1 MKISRKT
8 IFTLA
13 QRSLLLFIVT
23 LYLGAAAAAALP
35 LTPQQYS
42 AYSKKTAWYD
52 PNFQA
57 CVGGQAS
64 STGVRIVIDPGHSGK
79 KTYGAND
86 GNDPETGLYDYDY
99 PVDYE
104 NEEVFYAALK
114 MKEAL
119 VKLGYQVT
127 LTKGDDIDPKDVK
140 DVNDPRVKKGAEIS
154 ATLRS
159 RAEVA
164 NKANADLALSIH
176 DDHTQSYDWAEIFTQ
191 KTEKFG
197 GKTLYRQAADGSN
210 RHEFKDD
217 KVAELS
223 QKYGKIFVD
232 ERKKAEGREV
242 QNADANFAGR
252 APITPGTIPLVMLF
266 AKVPWVYNEV
276 GGGVGHGL
284 TKDQLDKY
292 TTGMIEAVKKSK
304 PASQQS
310 GTNLT
315 GKDNTEKV
323 FNFLVGK
330 GLTGM
335 QAAAVIGNFKQES
348 GDNISPTAKNPSS
361 GAWGIAQWLGGRQ
374 DALYKY
380 ADTGKF
386 SDWKQGDPV
395 APKRDRGDLGMQL
408 DYFWWE
414 ITKGP
419 EASAYHALDHLKK
432 ATTIEKA
439 VEDWHDDFERSG
451 KDEKNIANR
460 VAAAKKVLAMY
471 GKDAPTS
478 GSATGDTTTV
488 CNSSGS
494 IAVDCDNKTDAST
507 GVNLSQVRQNVVC
520 IMKAEY
526 ALWKSKKLNPGT
538 DFHKYSEGHTEAW
551 CADFV
556 SWVYNQAG
564 HPVTGDS
571 KKWRLPAVI
580 QLVEVGKEKKN
591 GFSFH
596 SPDYAPKPG
605 DIIIWSGSEHVSMV
619 SDVKDGNTFT
629 IIGGNQ
635 DGGGGGPTASSVTS
649 YEVNKGRAYGG
660 QTITGFVSP
669 D

>member
-1 MKISRKT
+1 MKFSKKT
-8 IFTLA
+8 FLNVA
-13 QRSLLLFIVT
+13 KRSLLLLTIA
-23 LYLGAAAAAALP
+23 LYFASGSAAALP
-35 LTPQQYS
+35 LTEQQYN
-42 AYSKKTAWYD
+42 AYSKRTAWYD

-64 STGVRIVIDPGHSGK
+64 GSAVRVVIDPGHSGK
-79 KTYGAND
+79 TLASND
-86 GNDPETGLYDYDY
+86 KETKLYDYDY
-99 PVDYE
+99 PNDYE
-104 NEEVFYAALK
+104 NEEAFYVALK

-119 VKLGYQVT
+119 VKLGYTVT
-127 LTKGDDIDPKDVK
+127 LTKGDGIDPKDVK
-140 DVNDPRVKKGAEIS
+140 GVDDPRVKEGAKMS
-154 ATLRS
+154 ASLRE

-176 DDHTQSYDWAEIFTQ
+176 DDHNQSFDSWAELYTQ
-191 KTEKFG
+191 KTQKFG
-197 GKTLYRQAADGSN
+197 GKTLYREADDGSN

-223 QKYGKIFVD
+223 QRYGKIFAE
-232 ERKKAEGREV
+232 EREKAEGRKV
-242 QNADANFAGR
+242 NNTDANFAGR

-266 AKVPWVYNEV
+266 ATVPWVYNEV
-276 GGGVGHGL
+276 GAGKGAFL
-284 TKDQLDKY
+284 SKTDLDKY
-292 TTGMIEAVKKSK
+292 ANGLIESVKKSK

-310 GTNLT
+310 GSNVT

-330 GLTGM
+330 GLTAM
-335 QAAAVIGNFKQES
+335 QAAAILGNFKQES
-348 GDNISPTAKNPSS
+348 GDSVSPTAKNPKS

-374 DALYKY
+374 DNLFKY

-386 SDWKQGDPV
+386 PDWKQGDPV
-395 APKRDRGDLGMQL
+395 APKRDHGDLGMQL
-408 DYFWWE
+408 DWFWWE

-419 EASAYHALDHLKK
+419 EVAAFHALDHLK
-432 ATTIEKA
+432 AADTIEKA
-439 VEDWHDDFERSG
+439 VEGWHDDFERSG

-460 VAAAKKVLAMY
+460 VSAAKKVLAMY

-488 CNSSGS
+488 CNSSGN
-494 IAVDCDNKTDAST
+494 IAIDCDNKTDAAT
-507 GVNLSQVRQNVVC
+507 GENASQVRQNVVC

-526 ALWKSKKLNPGT
+526 ALWKSKKLTPGT
-538 DFHKYSEGHTEAW
+538 DFHKYSEGRTEAW

-564 HPVTGDS
+564 HPVTGNS
-571 KKWRLPAVI
+571 KDWNRPAVI
-580 QLVEVGKEKKN
+580 QLAEIGKQKKN
-591 GFSFH
+591 GFAFH
-596 SPDYAPKPG
+596 APSGYAPKPG

-619 SDVKDGNTFT
+619 SDVKDANTFT

-649 YEVNKGRAYGG
+649 YEVSKGRAYGG
-660 QTITGFVSP
+660 QVITGFVSP